1 MQMQELNEIANS
13 MEIMGKAYIE
23 IAKKMKNIKVRV
35 PSSDK
40 ANKKKRDP
48 TAYNCFVKSQV
59 KKGANMKVCQHC
71 LRTMMIEN
79 VDRCNILTE
88 SLFSGHH
95 VNSWIKVEGAVCR
108 GEEGLS
114 RREQSSQER
123 YTIQ

>member
-1 MQMQELNEIANS
+1 MQELNEIANS

-59 KKGANMKVCQHC
+59 KKGANMKVARPR
-71 LRTMMIEN
+71 LLVLI
-79 VDRCNILTE
+79 
-88 SLFSGHH
+88 
-95 VNSWIKVEGAVCR
+95 VNNPD
-108 GEEGLS
+108 
-114 RREQSSQER
+114 
-123 YTIQ
+123 T

>member
-1 MQMQELNEIANS
+1 MQELNEIANS

-59 KKGANMKVCQHC
+59 KKGANMKVARPR
-71 LRTMMIEN
+71 LLVLIVNNPDTW
-79 VDRCNILTE
+79 NIVTD

-95 VNSWIKVEGAVCR
+95 VNFGVEVEEAVCG
-108 GEEGLS
+108 GEEGLCG
-114 RREQSSQER
+114 RKQSAQER
-123 YTIQ
+123 YTTW

>member
-40 ANKKKRDP
+40 PNKKKRDP

-59 KKGANMKVCQHC
+59 KKGANMKVGRHHIIV
-71 LRTMMIEN
+71 LIVNNLDTGDI
-79 VDRCNILTE
+79 VTD

-95 VNSWIKVEGAVCR
+95 VNSGVKVEGAVCR

-114 RREQSSQER
+114 GREQSA
-123 YTIQ
+123 

>member
-1 MQMQELNEIANS
+1 

-59 KKGANMKVCQHC
+59 KKGANMKVGRHD
-71 LRTMMIEN
+71 LFVLIVNNLDTGHI
-79 VDRCNILTE
+79 VTD

-95 VNSWIKVEGAVCR
+95 VNSGVKVEGAVCR

-114 RREQSSQER
+114 GREQSA
-123 YTIQ
+123 